1 MSDVAMTPHVVRV
14 ALPVPLWQAFD
25 YLAPARGPAPKDP
38 IGCRLVVP
46 FGRGKRV
53 GVVVGVGDDPLG
65 ADRAALREAEGW
77 LDLESLFGEEL
88 WRTLKWA
95 HSYWVHPLGEVLA
108 TALPAALREA
118 RPAAAIAARAY
129 ARALRPTAAPL
140 PRAGTLKARVLEA
153 LSTPLSESE
162 LKDRVP
168 GCARVLR
175 ELIGA
180 GLVDEIPGFALPA
193 RPAIA
198 GPPLNDAQREA
209 ASAIVESFGRFQPF
223 VLDGVTGSGKTEV
236 YIAAIRRAVDAGR
249 QALVL
254 VPEIGLTPQAIRR
267 YRERLGIPIAVLHSG
282 LADGERAAAWLA
294 AGRGEARV
302 VLGTRSAVLTPL
314 PHAGLIVV
322 DEEHDASYKQ
332 QDGFRYSAR
341 DLAVVRARA
350 LGVPVVLG
358 SATPSL
364 ETLANVEAGR
374 YRRLRLPTRAGPA
387 QRPVIE
393 VVDVNRKRLIEGL
406 ALPVRDA
413 IAEHA
418 RRGEQVLVF
427 RNRRGYAP
435 RLACTDCGWHAECS
449 RCDTAMTLHRAE
461 GLLRC
466 HHCGASRPIPRECP
480 SCHSVELV
488 AEGFGTERLEEALA
502 AHLPEVPV
510 LRVDRDT
517 TRTKSAFDTLF
528 ERLEGGGPAVLVGTQ
543 MLAKGHDLPN
553 LTLAVVVDADAGL
566 ASADFRG
573 AERLAQLLVQVSGR
587 AGRGVKPGRVL
598 IQTRQP
604 EHPLLKT
611 LLAEGYGG
619 FARAALA
626 IRKAHALPPFAAW
639 AMVRAE
645 AREIP
650 AIEAFLGRTRGALL
664 AHDGLAVQGPLPAHL
679 ARRAG
684 YRRAHLIVESRDR
697 RKLNAALAAWA
708 PLAQGWPEAR
718 RVRWSLDVDPL
729 EVV

>member
-1 MSDVAMTPHVVRV
+1 MPGVAMTPRVLRV

-25 YLAPARGPAPKDP
+25 YLAPGQGPAPKDP
-38 IGCRLVVP
+38 VGCRLVVP
-46 FGRGKRV
+46 FGRGSRV
-53 GVVVGVGDDPLG
+53 GVVVGVDDDPG
-65 ADRAALREAEGW
+65 ADRAALREAEAW
-77 LDLESLFGEEL
+77 LDRESLYGEEL
-88 WRTLKWA
+88 WRTLHWA
-95 HSYWVHPLGEVLA
+95 QSYWVHPLGEVLA
-108 TALPAALREA
+108 TALPVALREA
-118 RPAAAIAARAY
+118 RPAEAVAARAY
-129 ARALRPTAAPL
+129 ARAPRPPDAPA

-153 LSTPLSESE
+153 LSAPLSESE

-168 GCARVLR
+168 GCARVLGA
-175 ELIGA
+175 LVVA
-180 GLVDEIPGFALPA
+180 GLVEEVPAFALPA

-198 GPPLNDAQREA
+198 GPPLNDAQRA
-209 ASAIVESFGRFQPF
+209 AVDEIVTSAGRFQPF

-236 YIAAIRRAVDAGR
+236 YLAAIRRAIDDGR
-249 QALVL
+249 QVLVL

-267 YRERLGIPIAVLHSG
+267 YRERLGIPVAVLHSG

-314 PHAGLIVV
+314 PRAGLIVV

-358 SATPSL
+358 TATPSL

-387 QRPVIE
+387 QRPAIE
-393 VVDVNRKRLIEGL
+393 VVDINRKRLVEGL
-406 ALPVRDA
+406 APKVRDA
-413 IAEHA
+413 IAGHA

-449 RCDTAMTLHRAE
+449 RCDTAMTLHRGE

-466 HHCGASRPIPRECP
+466 HHCGAARRLPRDCP
-480 SCHSVELV
+480 SCQSVELV

-502 AHLPEVPV
+502 AHLPDVPV

-517 TRTKSAFDTLF
+517 TRTKSAFDALF
-528 ERLEGGGPAVLVGTQ
+528 ERLEAGGAAVIVGTQ

-566 ASADFRG
+566 ASPDFRG

-587 AGRGVKPGRVL
+587 AGRGVKPGHVL

-611 LLAEGYGG
+611 LLAEGYAG
-619 FARAALA
+619 FAREALA
-626 IRKAHALPPFAAW
+626 IREAHALPPFAAW

-645 AREIP
+645 ARETP
-650 AIEAFLGRTRGALL
+650 AIEAFLGRTREALL
-664 AHDGLAVQGPLPAHL
+664 AHDGLLVQGPLPAQL

-697 RKLNAALAAWA
+697 RVLNAALAEWA
-708 PLAQGWPEAR
+708 PRAHGWPEAR

>member
-1 MSDVAMTPHVVRV
+1 MSRSIVRV
-14 ALPVPLWQAFD
+14 ALPLPLWRDFD
-25 YLAPARGPAPKDP
+25 YLVPDGPMPTDP
-38 IGCRLVVP
+38 VGCRILVP
-46 FGRGKRV
+46 FGRGRRV
-53 GVVVGVGDDPLG
+53 GVVVD
-65 ADRAALREAEGW
+65 ADRAPGTAAAALRAAEAW
-77 LDLESLFGEEL
+77 LDERSLFGAEL
-88 WRTLKWA
+88 WRTLEFA
-95 HSYWVHPLGEVLA
+95 HRYWVHPLGEVLA
-108 TALPAALREA
+108 AALPVALREA
-118 RPAAAIAARAY
+118 RRAESIEVRAFARAAR
-129 ARALRPTAAPL
+129 PIDGPM
-140 PRAGTLKARVLEA
+140 PRAGTLKARVLDA
-153 LSTPLSESE
+153 LADGPLDESR

-168 GCARVLR
+168 GCARVLT
-175 ELIGA
+175 ELLATGRIEA
-180 GLVDEIPGFALPA
+180 VPAFALPA
-193 RPAIA
+193 RPAID

-209 ASAIVESFGRFQPF
+209 VAAIVAAIGRFQPF

-236 YIAAIRRAVDAGR
+236 YLAAIRHAIDAGR
-249 QALVL
+249 QVLVL

-267 YRERLGIPIAVLHSG
+267 YRERLGIPIALLHSG

-302 VLGTRSAVLTPL
+302 VLGTRSAILTPL
-314 PHAGLIVV
+314 PRAGLIVV

-341 DLAVVRARA
+341 DLAVARARA

-374 YRRLRLPTRAGPA
+374 YARLHLARRAGPA
-387 QRPVIE
+387 RRPVVE
-393 VVDVNRKRLIEGL
+393 VVDVNRQRLVEGL
-406 ALPVRDA
+406 SPSVRDA
-413 IAEHA
+413 IGEHA

-427 RNRRGYAP
+427 RNRRGYSP
-435 RLACTDCGWHAECS
+435 RLACHDCGWHAECP
-449 RCDTAMTLHRAE
+449 RCDTAMTLHRGD

-466 HHCGASRPIPRECP
+466 HHCGAARRLPRECP
-480 SCHSVELV
+480 SCRSAELV

-502 AHLPEVPV
+502 ALVPEVPV

-517 TRTKSAFDTLF
+517 TRTKSAFDALF
-528 ERLEGGGPAVLVGTQ
+528 ERLERGDAAVIVGTQ

-604 EHPLLKT
+604 AHPLLRT
-611 LLAEGYGG
+611 LLDEGYGG
-619 FARAALA
+619 FAREALA
-626 IRKAHALPPFAAW
+626 LRLAHALPPYAAW
-639 AMVRAE
+639 AIVRAE
-645 AREIP
+645 ARESAPID
-650 AIEAFLGRTRGALL
+650 AFLSRFRAALQ
-664 AHDGLAVQGPLPAHL
+664 ATAGLAVQGPLPAQL

-684 YRRAHLIVESRDR
+684 YRRAHLIVEAPER
-697 RKLNAALAAWA
+697 RQVHAAL
-708 PLAQGWPEAR
+708 LATVPDAHDWPEAR
-718 RVRWSLDVDPL
+718 RVRWSVDVDPL

>member
-1 MSDVAMTPHVVRV
+1 MTQMILRV
-14 ALPVPLWQAFD
+14 ALAVPLWQSFD
-25 YLAPARGPAPKDP
+25 YLAPSEEPAPADP
-38 IGCRLVVP
+38 IGCRIVVP
-46 FGRGKRV
+46 FGRGSRV
-53 GVVVGVGDDPLG
+53 GVVVGMDEASSVDHGG
-65 ADRAALREAEGW
+65 LREAVAW
-77 LDLESLFGEEL
+77 LDRTSLYGAEL
-88 WRTLKWA
+88 WRTLHWA
-95 HSYWVHPLGEVLA
+95 QHYWVHPIGEVLV
-108 TALPAALREA
+108 TALPVALRDA
-118 RPAAAIAARAY
+118 RPADAVEARAY
-129 ARALRPTAAPL
+129 ARASRTPDRPP
-140 PRAGTLKARVLEA
+140 PRSGSLKARVLDA
-153 LSTPLSESE
+153 LATPLSESE

-168 GCARVLR
+168 GCTRVLA
-175 ELIGA
+175 ELVAA
-180 GLVDEIPGFALPA
+180 GHIDEVPAFALPA

-198 GPPLNDAQREA
+198 GPPLNQAQAEA
-209 ASAIVESFGRFQPF
+209 VDAIVAAFGRFQPF

-236 YIAAIRRAVDAGR
+236 YLAAIQRAIDDGR
-249 QALVL
+249 QVLVL

-282 LADGERAAAWLA
+282 LANGARAAAWLA

-302 VLGTRSAVLTPL
+302 VLGTRSAILTPL
-314 PHAGLIVV
+314 PRAGLIIV

-341 DLAVVRARA
+341 DLAVVRARL

-358 SATPSL
+358 TATPSL
-364 ETLANVEAGR
+364 ETLANVDAGR

-387 QRPVIE
+387 RRPVIE
-393 VVDVNRKRLIEGL
+393 VVDINRQRLVEGL
-406 ALPVRDA
+406 APSVREA

-435 RLACTDCGWHAECS
+435 RLACHDCGWHAECT
-449 RCDTAMTLHRAE
+449 RCDTPMTLHRGE

-466 HHCGASRPIPRECP
+466 HHCGAARRAPRECP

-488 AEGFGTERLEEALA
+488 GEGFGTERLEEAIA
-502 AHLPEVPV
+502 ALVPEVPV

-517 TRTKSAFDTLF
+517 TRTRFAFDVLF
-528 ERLEGGGPAVLVGTQ
+528 ERLEGGDPAVIVGTQ

-604 EHPLLKT
+604 EHPLLST
-611 LLAEGYGG
+611 LLAEGYAG
-619 FARAALA
+619 FAREALA
-626 IRKAHALPPFAAW
+626 IRERHALPPFAAW

-645 AREIP
+645 ARETP
-650 AIEAFLGRTRGALL
+650 AIDAFLGRTKGVLL
-664 AHDGLAVQGPLPAHL
+664 AHGALVVQGPLPAQL

-684 YRRAHLIVESRDR
+684 YRRAHLIVESQDR
-697 RKLNAALAAWA
+697 RALRGALAAWA
-708 PLAQGWPEAR
+708 PTAHGWPEAR

>member
-1 MSDVAMTPHVVRV
+1 MTPPLLRI

-25 YLAPARGPAPKDP
+25 YLAPTEAPMPADP
-38 IGCRLVVP
+38 VGCRVVVP
-46 FGRGKRV
+46 FGRGSRV
-53 GVVVGVGDDPLG
+53 GVVVAVDEDG
-65 ADRAALREAEGW
+65 AAGSDRDGLRQAEAWLDRA
-77 LDLESLFGEEL
+77 SLYGEEL
-88 WRTLKWA
+88 WRTLHWA
-95 HSYWVHPLGEVLA
+95 QAYWVHPLGEVMA
-108 TALPAALREA
+108 TALPVALRDA
-118 RPAAAIAARAY
+118 RPAESIAARAY
-129 ARALRPTAAPL
+129 ARAAPSPDGPA

-153 LSTPLSESE
+153 LSTPLPESD

-175 ELIGA
+175 DLVDA
-180 GLVDEIPGFALPA
+180 GLVDEVPAFALPE
-193 RPAIA
+193 RPAIE
-198 GPPLNDAQREA
+198 GPPLNPAQREA
-209 ASAIVESFGRFQPF
+209 VDAIIAAGGRFQPF

-236 YIAAIRRAVDAGR
+236 YLAAIRHAIAAGH
-249 QALVL
+249 QVLVL

-302 VLGTRSAVLTPL
+302 VLGTRSAILTPL
-314 PHAGLIVV
+314 PRAGLIVV

-358 SATPSL
+358 TATPSL

-374 YRRLRLPTRAGPA
+374 YQRLRLPTRAGPA
-387 QRPVIE
+387 RRPVIE
-393 VVDVNRKRLIEGL
+393 VVDLNRRRLVEGL
-406 ALPVRDA
+406 APAVRDA

-427 RNRRGYAP
+427 RNRRGFAP
-435 RLACTDCGWHAECS
+435 RLACHDCGWHAECT
-449 RCDTAMTLHRAE
+449 RCDTAMTLHRGE

-466 HHCGASRPIPRECP
+466 HHCGAARRLPRECP
-480 SCHSVELV
+480 SCRSAELV
-488 AEGFGTERLEEALA
+488 AEGYGTERLEEVLTAL
-502 AHLPEVPV
+502 LPEVPV

-517 TRTKSAFDTLF
+517 TRTKSAFDALF
-528 ERLEGGGPAVLVGTQ
+528 ERLEAGGPAVLVGTQ

-566 ASADFRG
+566 ASPDFRG

-619 FARAALA
+619 FAREALA
-626 IRKAHALPPFAAW
+626 IRQGHALPPFAAW

-645 AREIP
+645 AREDP
-650 AIEAFLGRTRGALL
+650 AIEAFLGRARDTLREAPGIT
-664 AHDGLAVQGPLPAHL
+664 VQGPLPAQL

-684 YRRAHLIVESRDR
+684 YRRAHLIVEAGDR
-697 RKLNAALAAWA
+697 RALNAALGSWA
-708 PLAQGWPEAR
+708 PVAHAWPEAR